1 MIRFIFS
8 LQIARLKFPHAN
20 NKAQPVH
27 SHVLAQVNR

>member
-20 NKAQPVH
+20 NEAQPVH
-27 SHVLAQVNR
+27 SHELVQVNR